1 MEAGFTAAER
11 RAEGFAARFK
21 QLGND
26 LLLDLDHLKMMF
38 PMKTFTLKS
47 RYIKQHGLEKH
58 PLCKKF
64 LTTKKKGQ

>member
-1 MEAGFTAAER
+1 MQRGI
-11 RAEGFAARFK
+11 
-21 QLGND
+21 
-26 LLLDLDHLKMMF
+26 LDLDHLKMMF
-38 PMKTFTLKS
+38 PMKKFTLKS